1 MIKFNQN
8 AWLKPYIDMNTDL
21 RKKAKDNFEKDFF
34 KLMNY
39 AVFGKTMQNVGK
51 HRDIKLATTERRR
64 NYLASE
70 PSFYTTNFFIENL
83 LAIGMKKT
91 ETLMNKPVCLWLSV
105 LEVSEILMYQF
116 WYDYVKPKYDE
127 KAKMCYMDTD
137 NFIVYIKTDD
147 IYKDIVEG
155 VETRFDISNYEL
167 ACSFIVRPLPKGKN
181 EKVIGLMKGELGGK
195 IMTKFVG
202 LRAKTYNYLTDDDRE
217 DEKAKG
223 TESCAIKK
231 TLKFKNYKNCLE
243 ATELENK

>member
-1 MIKFNQN
+1 
-8 AWLKPYIDMNTDL
+8 
-21 RKKAKDNFEKDFF
+21 
-34 KLMNY
+34 
-39 AVFGKTMQNVGK
+39 
-51 HRDIKLATTERRR
+51 
-64 NYLASE
+64 
-70 PSFYTTNFFIENL
+70 
-83 LAIGMKKT
+83 
-91 ETLMNKPVCLWLSV
+91 
-105 LEVSEILMYQF
+105 
-116 WYDYVKPKYDE
+116 
-127 KAKMCYMDTD
+127 MDTD